1 MLSLTAKVL
10 KKGGGTE
17 GTVYFRMKSS
27 RTEEKSLTRP
37 RKRRQEGLEPGP
49 VSETVFGEPPA
60 KDHSSVCPWSHTMTP
75 EKPNVVS
82 AEYKGFSNRP

>member
-27 RTEEKSLTRP
+27 RKEEKSLTRRP
-37 RKRRQEGLEPGP
+37 RKRQQEGIEPGP

-60 KDHSSVCPWSHTMTP
+60 KDHSSVCPWSHT
-75 EKPNVVS
+75 
-82 AEYKGFSNRP
+82 R